1 MAGWLAA
8 AAGSVSDTRARV
20 APCLGI
26 YSALLCPDK
35 SLLVSGKLDVVCFDE
50 TGTLTED
57 GLDVLGVRAVEQ
69 EIEVGG
75 VGG

>member
-1 MAGWLAA
+1 MLGGDKQFSGLYNVINRAG
-8 AAGSVSDTRARV
+8 
-20 APCLGI
+20 C
-26 YSALLCPDK
+26 
-35 SLLVSGKLDVVCFDE
+35 SLPRNIQYAFVPWQVTIGCGKLEVICFDK